1 MHNENKVPL
10 IRLAK
15 RDMMEPWK
23 VWCIRLA
30 SIVLAL
36 LLGGLVMMIALP
48 DGATPIDGYATIIT
62 GALGKKTAIR
72 QTVKLAVRDAVL
84 AYADVHCT
92 AQDKPA
98 ALRWAAENLP
108 ALELTARAVLARRGI
123 FSTVTVQL
131 VEMYFDT
138 TRYSTGILPAGR
150 YQALRIDLG
159 GNARHGKNWWCVL
172 YPGLCRSACG
182 TYALPEENDLVCGSY
197 VVRFK
202 CVEWWQR
209 VTASREDKV
218 LVETASPSQAR
229 SKDGEGKNAM
239 AHLPTALHTLSW
251 KECDHNGDPRLLFVD
266 PKGLLRPG
274 RSPGADLAE
283 RRA

>member
-1 MHNENKVPL
+1 MLPFFARTLTRREMAL
-10 IRLAK
+10 GCAL
-15 RDMMEPWK
+15 
-23 VWCIRLA
+23 L
-30 SIVLAL
+30 SLAL
-36 LLGGLVMMIALP
+36 LLSALP
-48 DGATPIDGYATIIT
+48 AALRWGQAQLDT
-62 GALGKKTAIR
+62 GTLLCADTLRFHIRADSDSPADQTA
-72 QTVKLAVRDAVL
+72 KLAVRDAIL
-84 AYADVHCT
+84 AYTDVHCT

-108 ALELTARAVLARRGI
+108 ALELTARAVLAKRGI

-138 TRYSTGILPAGR
+138 TRYSTGSLPAGR

-182 TYALPEENDLVCGSY
+182 TYALPEENDLVCGGY

-209 VTASREDKV
+209 VTASREDQV

-251 KECDHNGDPRLLFVD
+251 KECDHNGDSRLLFVD

>member
-1 MHNENKVPL
+1 MLPFFARTLTRREMALGCAVL
-10 IRLAK
+10 
-15 RDMMEPWK
+15 
-23 VWCIRLA
+23 
-30 SIVLAL
+30 SLAL
-36 LLGGLVMMIALP
+36 LLSTLPAALRWGQAQL
-48 DGATPIDGYATIIT
+48 DT
-62 GALGKKTAIR
+62 GALLCADTLRFHIR
-72 QTVKLAVRDAVL
+72 ADSDSPADQTVKLAVRDAVL
-84 AYADVHCT
+84 TYADVHCT

-182 TYALPEENDLVCGSY
+182 TYALPEENDLVCGAY

-218 LVETASPSQAR
+218 LVETVSPSQAR

-274 RSPGADLAE
+274 RGAGADLAE